1 MFNEREFNAQ
11 LARKGIKKAELAEYI
26 GMTYTNLYRKIR
38 DDGKFTR
45 EEMGKIIELLE
56 IEDPA
61 SIFFAE
67 ELAQT

>member
-11 LARKGIKKAELAEYI
+11 LARKGIKKAELAEYL
-26 GMTYTNLYRKIR
+26 GMTYTSLYRKIKE
-38 DDGKFTR
+38 DGKFTR
-45 EEMGKIIELLE
+45 EELAKIIDYLG

-67 ELAQT
+67 

>member
-11 LARKGIKKAELAEYI
+11 LARKGIKKAELAEYL
-26 GMTYTNLYRKIR
+26 GMTYTNLYRKIKE
-38 DDGKFTR
+38 DGKFTR
-45 EEMGKIIELLE
+45 EELAKIIDYLG

-67 ELAQT
+67 